1 VGHAET
7 SGSGRWHPIANASN
21 GQRAIGNRRKPN
33 NEENRMETNDNII
46 RRFLNAVRNL
56 DADELIE
63 YFVGDAT
70 YHNIPLPILNGRNA
84 IYEFLKGWPKRFRT
98 IEVEILNQIGLGDI
112 VMNERI
118 DTITFA
124 DRKAILPVAGV
135 FIMSKGKIREWR
147 EYFDLNTFKGAP

>member
-1 VGHAET
+1 
-7 SGSGRWHPIANASN
+7 
-21 GQRAIGNRRKPN
+21 
-33 NEENRMETNDNII
+33 METNDYII

-63 YFVGDAT
+63 YFNDDAT
-70 YHNIPLPILNGRNA
+70 YHNIPLPILSGRNA

-118 DTITFA
+118 DTISFE
-124 DRKAILPVAGV
+124 I
-135 FIMSKGKIREWR
+135 GKQSYRSLV
-147 EYFDLNTFKGAP
+147 YS